1 MKSLHL
7 AKPEDAP
14 KLLAMVAAFHA
25 EMGFDTDA
33 AHHEAAI
40 APLLEGSP
48 YGAVWLIGP
57 KLSPVGYVVICFG
70 WSVEFG
76 GMDAFVDEIYIRP
89 AVRRRGMGAE
99 ALNAMA
105 ATLKSN
111 GVRALH
117 LEVDREN
124 TTAQSFYHRARFR
137 PRDHY
142 MLMTRTL

>member
-7 AKPEDAP
+7 AKPEDAE
-14 KLLAMVAAFHA
+14 KLITMVAAFHA
-25 EMGFDTDA
+25 EMGFDTDR
-33 AHHEAAI
+33 AHHEGALI
-40 APLLEGSP
+40 PLLEGSP

-57 KLSPVGYVVICFG
+57 KLSPVGYLVICFG

-99 ALNAMA
+99 ALNSMA
-105 ATLKSN
+105 LTLKDS

-117 LEVDREN
+117 LEVDRDN
-124 TTAQSFYHRARFR
+124 ATAQEFCRRARFA
-137 PRDHY
+137 PRDQY
-142 MLMTRTL
+142 MLMTRML